1 MRVLFVNHT
10 AQVSG
15 GERSLHDVL
24 GALPSDVA
32 TAVACPEG
40 PFADSVRSLGVP
52 VFSIPPAEASLRLH
66 PVHTPAA
73 IAGMGSAVAAVG
85 RITRRFCAD
94 LIHGN
99 SIRAGLIAGLAAPL
113 NGRPA
118 VVYVRDVL
126 PPGRVSGLSLSM
138 AAKEA
143 AALLPNSQ
151 HTARALPAELGRRTR
166 VIYSALDLRRFD
178 PEAIDREA
186 ARRSLGLHRDD
197 IALTMVA
204 QLTPWKA
211 QDDAIRVVARLRSEG
226 HRVRLLLVGSAK
238 FVARVTRY
246 DNDAYRAWLGKLTC
260 ALEVE
265 DAVLFLG
272 ERDDVPSILAAS
284 DIALVPSWEEPF
296 GRSVVEAMAMKRA
309 VVATNVGGPC
319 EIITHGKDGMLLP
332 PHDPELW
339 TDAVRRLTVE
349 PETRR
354 DMGSA
359 ARARVT
365 EAFRI
370 ESHVDALLDV
380 YERVLRREPVVPPA
394 PEARR

>member
-1 MRVLFVNHT
+1 VRVLFVNHT

-24 GALPSDVA
+24 RALPVDVA
-32 TAVACPEG
+32 TAVACPDG
-40 PFADSVRSLGVP
+40 PFADSV
-52 VFSIPPAEASLRLH
+52 
-66 PVHTPAA
+66 HTPSA
-73 IAGMGSAVAAVG
+73 IAGMGSAVAAVR
-85 RITRRFCAD
+85 RISRRFCAD

-126 PPGRVSGLSLSM
+126 PPGRVSGLSISV
-138 AAKEA
+138 AAREA

-151 HTARALPAELGRRTR
+151 HTARALPPELGHRIR

-178 PEAIDREA
+178 PEAVDGQA

-197 IALTMVA
+197 IALAMVA

-226 HRVRLLLVGSAK
+226 HNVRLLLVGSAK
-238 FVARVTRY
+238 FVARLTRY

-265 DAVLFLG
+265 DAVHFIG
-272 ERDDVPSILAAS
+272 ERDDIPSILAAS

-296 GRSVVEAMAMKRA
+296 GRSVVEAMAMKRV

-319 EIITHGKDGMLLP
+319 EIITHERDGLLLP
-332 PHDPELW
+332 PREPELW
-339 TDAVRRLTVE
+339 TDAVRRLIVA
-349 PETRR
+349 PELRR

-359 ARARVT
+359 ARARVA

-380 YERVLRREPVVPPA
+380 YDRVLRREPVVPPA
-394 PEARR
+394 REARS

>member
-1 MRVLFVNHT
+1 
-10 AQVSG
+10 
-15 GERSLHDVL
+15 
-24 GALPSDVA
+24 
-32 TAVACPEG
+32 
-40 PFADSVRSLGVP
+40 
-52 VFSIPPAEASLRLH
+52 
-66 PVHTPAA
+66 
-73 IAGMGSAVAAVG
+73 
-85 RITRRFCAD
+85 
-94 LIHGN
+94 
-99 SIRAGLIAGLAAPL
+99 
-113 NGRPA
+113 
-118 VVYVRDVL
+118 
-126 PPGRVSGLSLSM
+126 
-138 AAKEA
+138 
-143 AALLPNSQ
+143 
-151 HTARALPAELGRRTR
+151 
-166 VIYSALDLRRFD
+166 
-178 PEAIDREA
+178 
-186 ARRSLGLHRDD
+186 
-197 IALTMVA
+197 
-204 QLTPWKA
+204 
-211 QDDAIRVVARLRSEG
+211 VVARLRSEG
-226 HRVRLLLVGSAK
+226 HSVRLLLVGSAK

-380 YERVLRREPVVPPA
+380 YERVLRREPVVPPT